1 MHTSRRHALRL
12 GLYATA
18 SLVTAA
24 GLAEAAP
31 QAAPAPQPPPAGDDS
46 AWLRRDLFE
55 SCVGERFVLR
65 TPTGRMALRLMR
77 VVDPPRA
84 RRRGDEHNFVVVLR
98 GPLDPKLRQG
108 TYPID
113 SRSLGSFELFLVPGR
128 ATTAGTLYTATFN
141 RLA

>member
-1 MHTSRRHALRL
+1 MNTSRRHAIRL

-18 SLVTAA
+18 SLVTVA

-31 QAAPAPQPPPAGDDS
+31 QAVPAPQPQLVADDS

-55 SCVGERFVLR
+55 ACVGERFTLR
-65 TPTGRMALRLMR
+65 TPSARLPLRLMR
-77 VVDPPRA
+77 VVDPRHA
-84 RRRGDEHNFVVVLR
+84 RGDAHNFVVVLR
-98 GPLDPKLRQG
+98 GPLDPKLAQG

-128 ATTAGTLYTATFN
+128 TTPSGTLYTATFN